1 MFLNKFLKNHLTIPQ
16 ATNLFEEIKSQT
28 HPNINDLERLVKIH
42 KALMETKNI
51 PLKVLDKY
59 FEIKNDDNDDSPLRL
74 KYQAMQITPTTIE
87 KTMTPIQLFITRNPL
102 WTLDLTGYQIKQV
115 INSGAGILEL
125 EKILSEKS

>member
-1 MFLNKFLKNHLTIPQ
+1 MNLKKFKQAILNDETLNYNF
-16 ATNLFEEIKSQT
+16 
-28 HPNINDLERLVKIH
+28 NDYHHTVY